1 MRLGLDGPGSQSY
14 NSCSEMV
21 GIVIFPV
28 NHELNVRQVLSISR
42 ELRSHSLVDSSHTLV
57 PSQSAGPRQFGQYID
72 ILREPS

>member
-1 MRLGLDGPGSQSY
+1 MRLDLDGLGSESY
-14 NSCSEMV
+14 DSCSEMV
-21 GIVIFPV
+21 GTLVLPV